1 MKNLKDI
8 LIEGILDDVEDTL
21 RAGDEYNIVV
31 KQLKTIQNAIKTST
45 SSWKVISNE
54 RREGAKYIN
63 KETEHFYNC
72 KDLIKYLGG
81 PEDACWISIEY
92 KTTSWRNYM
101 NRTTIYMKAYLN
113 FGTDMREIL
122 LQCPLGIRRFNKG
135 YDNEWEPESE
145 TIGRKDIVTMLKS
158 LSPDELEE
166 RIQ

>member
-8 LIEGILDDVEDTL
+8 LIEGILDGVEDTL
-21 RAGDEYNIVV
+21 RAGDEYDIVV
-31 KQLKTIQNAIKTST
+31 KQLKAIQNAVKTSA
-45 SSWKVISNE
+45 SKWKTISNE
-54 RREGAKYIN
+54 RCGGTSYIN

-72 KDLIKYLGG
+72 KELIDYLEG

-92 KTTSWRNYM
+92 KTASWRRGYD
-101 NRTTIYMKAYLN
+101 RRLTMKAYLN

-122 LQCPLGIRRFNKG
+122 LQCPLGMRKFNKG

-158 LSPDELEE
+158 LSPDELNE

>member
-8 LIEGILDDVEDTL
+8 LIESILDDVEDTL
-21 RAGDEYNIVV
+21 RAGDEYDIVV
-31 KQLKTIQNAIKTST
+31 KQLKAIQNAIKTST

-92 KTTSWRNYM
+92 EITSWRSY
-101 NRTTIYMKAYLN
+101 RTVIRMKTYLN

-122 LQCPLGIRRFNKG
+122 QRCPLGIRKFGKG
-135 YDNEWEPESE
+135 YDNEWEPDSE
-145 TIGRKDIVTMLKS
+145 PIGLKDIVTMLKS
-158 LSPDELEE
+158 LSPDELKE